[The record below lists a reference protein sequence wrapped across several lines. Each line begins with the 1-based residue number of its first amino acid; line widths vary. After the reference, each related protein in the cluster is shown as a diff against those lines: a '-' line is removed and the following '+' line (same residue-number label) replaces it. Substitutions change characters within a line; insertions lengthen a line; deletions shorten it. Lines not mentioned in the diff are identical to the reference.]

1 MIVSSLCFFIIS
13 LVSIPEWYDFGKV
26 EEGEVVSAIFWLKN
40 NTNDTIKIVSI
51 KPSCGCT
58 YALQSS
64 NVVKPGDS
72 TAVDVKFNTKGYLG
86 EVVQLVKVKYE
97 GKNSGEL
104 YLKLK
109 GEVIKSTLT
118 PNELIRYMIVLIDV
132 RDKSEFDK
140 EHLVGSIWIDRNR
153 FLSSVKALKIPQNT
167 LIVLVTNEE
176 EDKQFLELLKKEGY
190 GNSYILKGGLPNWKR
205 IMRETLVKK
214 GED

>member
-13 LVSIPEWYDFGKV
+13 LVTIPEWYDFGKV

-51 KPSCGCT
+51 RPSCGCT

-64 NVVKPGDS
+64 SVVKPGDS

>member
-13 LVSIPEWYDFGKV
+13 LVTIPEWYDFGKV

-51 KPSCGCT
+51 RPSCGCT

-64 NVVKPGDS
+64 SVVKPGDS

-118 PNELIRYMIVLIDV
+118 PNELIRYMIVLIDI

>member
-1 MIVSSLCFFIIS
+1 M
-13 LVSIPEWYDFGKV
+13 PEWGNFGKV
-26 EEGEVVSAIFWLKN
+26 EEGEVVSARFWLKN

-72 TAVDVKFNTKGYLG
+72 TAVDVEFNTKGYSG
-86 EVVQLVKVKYE
+86 EVMQLVRVKYE

-109 GEVIKSTLT
+109 GEVIKSTLA
-118 PNELIRYMIVLIDV
+118 PDELIRYMSVLIDI

-140 EHLVGSIWIDRNR
+140 EHLIGSIWVDKNR
-153 FLSSVKALKIPQNT
+153 FLSTVKALKIPRNT
-167 LIVLVTNEE
+167 LIVLVTNDEG
-176 EDKQFLELLKKEGY
+176 DRRFLELLRKEGY
-190 GNSYILKGGLPNWKR
+190 GNSYILKGGIPNWKR
-205 IMRETLVKK
+205 KMGETLVKK
-214 GED
+214 GEN